1 MFLRTQL
8 SALPNDRMAY
18 PLYQPINDG
27 GAIAL
32 FHTGHTGVGQSKHS
46 ALTSTHRFTVFD
58 NEDERPFG
66 AGRLRRWLAALG
78 HIGTRADRF
87 TWIPGEYTTRM
98 SVPAQ

>member
-18 PLYQPINDG
+18 PLYEPINDG

-32 FHTGHTGVGQSKHS
+32 FHTGHAGVGQSKHS

-87 TWIPGEYTTRM
+87 TWMPGEYTTRM